1 MKLDIYQIE
10 RQEEPIE
17 TTFVDGSVQAGFP
30 SPAQDYVNLSIDL
43 NKELISH
50 RATTF
55 YTRVSGDSMIE
66 ANVHDGDLLIVDR
79 GLEPRNND
87 MAVCFVDGE
96 FTLKYIEVHEDGI
109 WLRPANTDYPMM
121 KIDPESNFTIWGVVT
136 YSIHKQR

>member
-1 MKLDIYQIE
+1 MEIYQIE
-10 RQEEPIE
+10 GLEDHEETP
-17 TTFVDGSVQAGFP
+17 FVDGSVQAGFP
-30 SPAQDYVNLSIDL
+30 SPAQDYTEMSIDL

-50 RATTF
+50 KATTF
-55 YTRVSGDSMIE
+55 CTRVSGNSMID

-96 FTLKYIEVHEDGI
+96 FTLKYIEVRNDGI
-109 WLRPANTDYPMM
+109 WLRPANPDFPML
-121 KIDPESNFTIWGVVT
+121 KIDPESNFSIWGVVT